1 MGKTKKETGDDA
13 DSRKALE
20 ICKNLQALKMTPKE
34 FMITF
39 LTSKNSDLASRRRLW
54 TIDNGHVRS
63 LHLVRCIR
71 DRFEDT
77 VEGEQW
83 WAELIQSVLAD
94 PVFTQAIRVLVQN
107 NQRLERSAKGHWQS
121 SQSVKPEFFSEA
133 AKIGRES
140 TLIKDEMPFLY
151 GILMGMLEE
160 GATPNIEEEED
171 TVNTPGDLLAPSEQA
186 EGNPDRAEAED
197 LSEAPLGPSGTVHPP
212 ADAFEA
218 QLLEGEGYTYIPE
231 LLGKDQRKRRFHH
244 VTFATGR
251 SLGISLLM
259 LWHLTPQLAA
269 TICAQLLFTRN
280 RRHNAFQLFNS
291 LRFVPTGVTERVND
305 YLHKLGLTSSRQ
317 TAIEVLKTLSV
328 CAQDDLKGVMSLTRS
343 PDLGPFICLDNLD
356 IEEKVHMAS
365 VENRTMMFHR
375 TWGYVQLPCKS
386 LLDTLDCS
394 ELNMAV
400 YRNAIKDIPTM
411 SINPNLFM
419 PSPEAEDHYYS
430 VWTSQIAQ
438 VMKDYIALPSHS
450 DGAIST
456 EPPVLD
462 QISCEIPSIFML
474 KLMDE
479 SDNSAEGIGQVL
491 ESVQEQSGLS
501 AQEFSSRLQPM
512 DGDLGTIQNFN
523 SIRDLRHPSAYSEH
537 SFNNVIFQL
546 GGSHTMWNIAQV
558 ILTTHF
564 GDPSNEKDVGVW
576 QYLEA
581 LGIPHEKVIQKKDF
595 TLMLQQME
603 LVHKATLYHCLRMVM
618 KTEKHKV
625 NLEREKIA
633 TGAWNSIILECYE
646 RFCSPRSR
654 HEAAKESCPKLHNLL
669 VRMQEFSTVV
679 EANNAMKAGDIGR
692 LINIWKMWSVMSQ
705 SLKGLTHYA
714 SYLPRLVL
722 LLTEILPASLSKLL
736 RHNMLFSPS
745 GRPNHF
751 VAKDRYLENM
761 NYWLKFFFNRG
772 GVGTEVQRLKNLFS
786 LNIVLLRAMFHSL
799 QIDSGKQRIHQSKKN
814 KFDRQ
819 TLQLFTQMANNL
831 DILDIN

>member
-54 TIDNGHVRS
+54 TIDNGH
-63 LHLVRCIR
+63 
-71 DRFEDT
+71 
-77 VEGEQW
+77 
-83 WAELIQSVLAD
+83 
-94 PVFTQAIRVLVQN
+94 AIRVLVQN

-171 TVNTPGDLLAPSEQA
+171 T
-186 EGNPDRAEAED
+186 D

-244 VTFATGR
+244 
-251 SLGISLLM
+251 
-259 LWHLTPQLAA
+259 LAA

-365 VENRTMMFHR
+365 VENRTMMFHG

-386 LLDTLDCS
+386 LLDTLDRS

-786 LNIVLLRAMFHSL
+786 LNIVYVRCSTRFRLIVGSNGYIRARRTSSTDRPSSFSPRW
-799 QIDSGKQRIHQSKKN
+799 QITWTSWILTERKKRQKRRGWRNPLEKRQRVRNLKQLCTTKVKATVQN
-814 KFDRQ
+814 KQ
-819 TLQLFTQMANNL
+819 
-831 DILDIN
+831 

>member
-1 MGKTKKETGDDA
+1 MAG
-13 DSRKALE
+13 
-20 ICKNLQALKMTPKE
+20 
-34 FMITF
+34 
-39 LTSKNSDLASRRRLW
+39 
-54 TIDNGHVRS
+54 
-63 LHLVRCIR
+63 
-71 DRFEDT
+71 
-77 VEGEQW
+77 
-83 WAELIQSVLAD
+83 VLAD

-231 LLGKDQRKRRFHH
+231 LLAGSNNLCAAFVYQKSPTQCIPALQFPPVCSDRRDGASERLPSQAGADQLKADSHR
-244 VTFATGR
+244 
-251 SLGISLLM
+251 
-259 LWHLTPQLAA
+259 
-269 TICAQLLFTRN
+269 
-280 RRHNAFQLFNS
+280 
-291 LRFVPTGVTERVND
+291 GVED
-305 YLHKLGLTSSRQ
+305 
-317 TAIEVLKTLSV
+317 SV
-328 CAQDDLKGVMSLTRS
+328 
-343 PDLGPFICLDNLD
+343 DNLD

-365 VENRTMMFHR
+365 VENRTMMFHG

-386 LLDTLDCS
+386 LLDTLDRS

-692 LINIWKMWSVMSQ
+692 LINIWKMWSQAVASQ
-705 SLKGLTHYA
+705 HALLAVGSPKPLCGKGP
-714 SYLPRLVL
+714 LPREHELLVEIL
-722 LLTEILPASLSKLL
+722 FQPGWGWYRGAAVEKPLLTKH
-736 RHNMLFSPS
+736 R
-745 GRPNHF
+745 
-751 VAKDRYLENM
+751 
-761 NYWLKFFFNRG
+761 
-772 GVGTEVQRLKNLFS
+772 
-786 LNIVLLRAMFHSL
+786 LRAMFHSL

>member
-54 TIDNGHVRS
+54 TIDNGH
-63 LHLVRCIR
+63 
-71 DRFEDT
+71 
-77 VEGEQW
+77 
-83 WAELIQSVLAD
+83 
-94 PVFTQAIRVLVQN
+94 AIRVLVQN

-171 TVNTPGDLLAPSEQA
+171 T
-186 EGNPDRAEAED
+186 D

-244 VTFATGR
+244 
-251 SLGISLLM
+251 
-259 LWHLTPQLAA
+259 LAA

-365 VENRTMMFHR
+365 VENRTMMFHG

-386 LLDTLDCS
+386 LLDTLDRS